1 LKAGSEQPDV
11 HERLSLNSICFW
23 GATFQELAGHWRT
36 LAPRRVSMMS
46 HEILKEGVP
55 AIQEVLKTGSYR
67 LETIAHPFLPFKP
80 LELHEASWRESRA
93 TLSQLIRSA
102 AQLGARSIYLL
113 TGGHGTLTWEQAAAA
128 FAEAVAPSVVQAKD
142 EGIALAIEN
151 SSVLYADNH
160 IAHSL
165 RDTITLAELAGVG
178 VCMDLYLC
186 WPEAGLHELIE
197 RAMPR
202 LHVVQVSDYVYGD
215 RALPC
220 RAVPGDGAVPFK
232 RIFEWLLSAG
242 YTGAFDFELIGPRI
256 DKEGHLKAARR
267 ASHYIEAVLRE
278 LGV

>member
-1 LKAGSEQPDV
+1 V
-11 HERLSLNSICFW
+11 HERLSINSICFW
-23 GATFQELAGHWRT
+23 GATFAQVADHWRT
-36 LAPRRVSMMS
+36 LGARRVSMMS
-46 HEILKEGVP
+46 HEVLKEDTS
-55 AIQEVLKTGSYR
+55 VLQHVLGSGGYQ

-80 LELHEASWRESRA
+80 LEPREESWAESRA
-93 TLSQLIRSA
+93 TLSRLIRIA
-102 AQLGARSIYLL
+102 TQLKARSIYTL
-113 TGGHGTLTWEQAAAA
+113 TGGHGTLTWEQAAET
-128 FAEAVAPSVVQAKD
+128 FSEAIAPCVAQARD

-165 RDTITLAELAGVG
+165 RDTITLAEMAGVG

-220 RAVPGDGAVPFK
+220 RAVPGDGAVPFR
-232 RIFEWLLSAG
+232 RIFEWLLRAG

-256 DKEGHLKAARR
+256 DKEGHLEATRR
-267 ASHYIEAVLRE
+267 ASRYVEAMLHE
-278 LGV
+278 LGA